1 MTNQYMC
8 YFQLWWLSTDKQ
20 FCKCLR
26 GDCFWREP
34 ENKAA
39 RMWAVHSLTSSRY
52 TYDVNG
58 LPVCVCVFCYRTE
71 AKMSTMAQDLAERT
85 QQFQQLVVAITKF
98 IEDSKVNK
106 NRSMQ
111 QVVS

>member
-1 MTNQYMC
+1 
-8 YFQLWWLSTDKQ
+8 
-20 FCKCLR
+20 
-26 GDCFWREP
+26 
-34 ENKAA
+34 
-39 RMWAVHSLTSSRY
+39 
-52 TYDVNG
+52 
-58 LPVCVCVFCYRTE
+58 
-71 AKMSTMAQDLAERT
+71 MSTMAQDLAERT